1 MWSGYEE
8 IRLSNKTDD
17 IIKGL
22 INSFL
27 NKYQNEEVLLRN
39 GSKFIFES
47 VDLLTYHIQKTS
59 PKRESSYIKSSEWI
73 LDKKATMN
81 LKNEDDYCFG
91 YSVIIALH
99 DKNLKSI
106 QKEYQEFIIIF
117 FWNIIGKEWSF
128 QLE

>member
-1 MWSGYEE
+1 MWSDYEE

-47 VDLLTYHIQKTS
+47 VDLLSYHIQKQVRKGEVHT
-59 PKRESSYIKSSEWI
+59 
-73 LDKKATMN
+73 
-81 LKNEDDYCFG
+81 
-91 YSVIIALH
+91 
-99 DKNLKSI
+99 
-106 QKEYQEFIIIF
+106 
-117 FWNIIGKEWSF
+117 
-128 QLE
+128 